1 MSFFGGN
8 LLWNVAKA
16 ASSVNDIFEKQSDI
30 AIVYSVILDENHPE
44 IKEGR
49 RTIADVGSI
58 QCRLVS
64 DIQNNELIFARPLDS
79 SVTILPLRNQTVFI
93 QKLGSEYIYTQISK
107 GLSPNTSNAENLI
120 SNLFPARQETDSGDK
135 SKNYS
140 KVSSTGI
147 TRSNTNSVNDFDGFG
162 DYFGIE
168 EGIHKLK
175 LYEGDTLFQGRF
187 VQSIRLSGYN
197 NADNVFSP
205 SLILRNGES
214 PENRQKEDGVLVE
227 EDINGD
233 GNIIFLGGGSALLE
247 YTLPIKNKKES
258 FFNYPNELKGNQIL
272 LSSDRIILSAKS
284 SEMIFASKG
293 DVGFITDGQFSI
305 DASRGINITTE
316 DNIFIDTKNNDLNI
330 TQGNGVIFL
339 GTQGETE
346 PAAKGQTLV
355 DLLGEMLDLITQQI
369 YVTPAGPTAPGPT
382 NIAQFASLKAKLNS
396 MLSNNVQLK

>member
-16 ASSVNDIFEKQSDI
+16 ASSVADAFEKQSDI
-30 AIVYSVILDENHPE
+30 AVVYSVILDENHPE

-187 VQSIRLSGYN
+187 GQSIRLSGYN
-197 NADNVFSP
+197 NADNEFSP

>member
-16 ASSVNDIFEKQSDI
+16 ASSVADAFEKQSDI
-30 AIVYSVILDENHPE
+30 AVVYSVILDENHPE

-120 SNLFPARQETDSGDK
+120 SSLFPATQETDTGNK

-187 VQSIRLSGYN
+187 GQSIRLSGYN
-197 NADNVFSP
+197 NTDNEFSP

-227 EDINGD
+227 EDVNSD
-233 GNIIFLGGGSALLE
+233 GNIIFLGGGNALLE
-247 YTLPIKNKKES
+247 YTLPVENKKES
-258 FFNYPNELKGNQIL
+258 FFDYPNELRGNQIL
-272 LSSDRIILSAKS
+272 LNSDRIILSAKTS
-284 SEMIFASKG
+284 QMILASKG
-293 DVGFITDGQFSI
+293 DIGMITDGKFSL
-305 DASRGINITTE
+305 DSNRGMNLTVN
-316 DNIFIDTKNNDLNI
+316 DHIFVDTKNRDFNI
-330 TQGNGVIFL
+330 DIGNGTIAL
-339 GTQGETE
+339 GTDGTLEA
-346 PAAKGQTLV
+346 AAKGETLV
-355 DLLGEMLDLITQQI
+355 ELLGEMLDLIVQQI
-369 YVTPAGPTAPGPT
+369 YLTPAGPSSPGPT
-382 NIAQFASLKAKLNS
+382 NIAQFTTLKSKLNTL
-396 MLSNNVQLK
+396 LSNNVQLK

>member
-16 ASSVNDIFEKQSDI
+16 ASSVADAFEKQSDI
-30 AIVYSVILDENHPE
+30 AIVYSVILDENHTE

-187 VQSIRLSGYN
+187 GQSIRLSGYN

>member
-16 ASSVNDIFEKQSDI
+16 ASSVADVFEKQSDI
-30 AIVYSVILDENHPE
+30 AVVYSVILDENHPE

-120 SNLFPARQETDSGDK
+120 SSLFPATQETDTGNK

-187 VQSIRLSGYN
+187 GQSIRLSAYN
-197 NADNVFSP
+197 NTDNEFSP

-233 GNIIFLGGGSALLE
+233 GNIIFLGGGNALLE
-247 YTLPIKNKKES
+247 YTLPVENKKES
-258 FFNYPNELKGNQIL
+258 FFDYPNELRGNQIL
-272 LSSDRIILSAKS
+272 LNSDRIILSAKTS
-284 SEMIFASKG
+284 QMILASKG
-293 DVGFITDGQFSI
+293 DIGMITDGQFSL
-305 DASRGINITTE
+305 DSNRGMNLTVN
-316 DNIFIDTKNNDLNI
+316 DHIFVDTKNRDFNI
-330 TQGNGVIFL
+330 DIGNGTIAL
-339 GTQGETE
+339 GTDGTLEAAPKGET
-346 PAAKGQTLV
+346 LV
-355 DLLGEMLDLITQQI
+355 ELLSEMIDLIAQQI
-369 YVTPAGPTAPGPT
+369 YLTPAGPSSPGPT
-382 NIAQFASLKAKLNS
+382 NVAQFTTLKSKLNT